1 MKVSIPTEYVMGHL
15 RYGHW
20 EVNVTPEE
28 YEALKRRDESVM
40 EEVLDDATFILDD
53 YCVDGMGP
61 LDISEMK
68 VIEE

>member
-20 EVNVTPEE
+20 EVDVTPEE

-40 EEVLDDATFILDD
+40 EEVLDNATFFVDD
-53 YCVDGMGP
+53 YRIDGVGP
-61 LDISEMK
+61 LDISEME